1 MPRGWVDGTHGEAL
15 ESSGSG
21 WEEIGSC
28 GQEPLSWFLWEGMG
42 EAGWAGVN
50 WLVRIIS
57 VGSGGIQAL
66 PGGLVSGP
74 IVFRSGGE
82 WPRCEGP
89 IKETVGVWALD

>member
-1 MPRGWVDGTHGEAL
+1 
-15 ESSGSG
+15 
-21 WEEIGSC
+21 
-28 GQEPLSWFLWEGMG
+28 MG

-74 IVFRSGGE
+74 RVFRAGG
-82 WPRCEGP
+82 
-89 IKETVGVWALD
+89 